1 MKRRDEVIVGVFV
14 TVAIVVGVVGTLWL
28 ARRGFSKSYP
38 MYAQFDWGSN
48 LKTGQPVELAGVQI
62 GSVDQVKLNLAG
74 YLDVT
79 MSIDKQWKIPEGTS
93 ATVQNEGYFG
103 DKSIA
108 LHPCR
113 RPQPTVG
120 AEGAAPVSAVK
131 DSTPVCRPNAFLPP
145 GDTIP
150 TGKAAPSMDDLLMR
164 VDSVSGQMSLIIH
177 SLQVELVQKNGVQDL
192 HKTILSTNAL
202 LVELHQVAAQQSQ
215 ALSMTLASIRRSAA
229 ALDSAALDTTVHNV
243 AATTRNLQAMTAELQ
258 KTSSRLD
265 SVIGQVQH
273 GDGTVS
279 KLLNDPGVYNE
290 LRTLLARMDSLTAD
304 VKANPKKYFNVKVF

>member
-14 TVAIVVGVVGTLWL
+14 TAAVLIGVVGTLWL
-28 ARRGFSKSYP
+28 ARRGFTKSYP
-38 MYAQFDWGSN
+38 MYAQFDWGNN

-62 GSVDQVKLNLAG
+62 GSVDHVTLNPAG

-79 MSIDKQWKIPEGTS
+79 MEIDKQWKIPEGTS
-93 ATVQNEGYFG
+93 ATVQNEGFFG

-108 LHPCR
+108 LRPCR

-120 AEGAAPVSAVK
+120 AEGAAPIPAGK
-131 DSTPVCRPNAFLPP
+131 DSTPVCRPNAFLPQ

-150 TGKAAPSMDDLLMR
+150 TGKAAPSMDQLLTR
-164 VDSVSGQMSLIIH
+164 VDSMSTQMSLIVH
-177 SLQVELVQKNGVQDL
+177 ALQVELVQKNGVQDIHNTIQSTNSLLLEL
-192 HKTILSTNAL
+192 HK
-202 LVELHQVAAQQSQ
+202 VAAQQSE

-243 AATTRNLQAMTAELQ
+243 AATTRNLQAMTADLTR
-258 KTSSRLD
+258 TSSRLD
-265 SVIGQVQH
+265 SVVTQVQH

-279 KLLNDPGVYNE
+279 KFLNDPGVYNE

>member
-14 TVAIVVGVVGTLWL
+14 TVAVVIGVVGTLWL

-38 MYAQFDWGSN
+38 MYAQFEWGNN

-62 GSVDQVKLNLAG
+62 GSVETVTLNPAG
-74 YLDVT
+74 YLDVE
-79 MSIDKQWKIPEGTS
+79 MEIDKQWKIPEGTS
-93 ATVQNEGYFG
+93 ATVQNEGFFG

-113 RPQPTVG
+113 RPQSTVG
-120 AEGAAPVSAVK
+120 AEGAAAIPASR
-131 DSTPVCRPNAFLPP
+131 DSTPVCRPNAFLPQ

-150 TGKAAPSMDDLLMR
+150 TGRPAPSMDELLGR
-164 VDSVSGQMSLIIH
+164 VDSMSTQMSLIVH
-177 SLQVELVQKNGVQDL
+177 SLQVELVQKNGIQDI
-192 HKTILSTNAL
+192 HQTIQSTNAL
-202 LVELHQVAAQQSQ
+202 LVELHRVAAQQSE

-243 AATTRNLQAMTAELQ
+243 AATTRNLQAMTADLQ
-258 KTSSRLD
+258 RTSSRLD
-265 SVIGQVQH
+265 SVITQVQH

-279 KLLNDPGVYNE
+279 KFLNDPGVYNE